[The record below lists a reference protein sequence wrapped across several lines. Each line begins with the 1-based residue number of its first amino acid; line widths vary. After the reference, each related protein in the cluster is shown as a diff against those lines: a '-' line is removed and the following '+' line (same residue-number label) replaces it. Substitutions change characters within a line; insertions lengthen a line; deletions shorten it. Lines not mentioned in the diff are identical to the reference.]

1 MTAASPAADLPTRA
15 GRPRN
20 PELDRAI
27 QEAALQ
33 LLGEEGYERMSI
45 EQVAQRAGVGKPTVY
60 RRWGSK
66 QELVIDAL
74 ARLSDPYEVPEDGT
88 VRERL
93 TGFLEQ
99 VWARASRAKTDR
111 TDLVSNLIG
120 AMHRDPELGA
130 AVRTAFVAERRQQ
143 LVALLEEGVA
153 AGEVREDLDLDLAA
167 DLLLSPLMARKIIT
181 GGRVSSAIG
190 RAVVDVL
197 FDGFAPRA

>member
-1 MTAASPAADLPTRA
+1 MASRSTVAEPRVG

-20 PELDRAI
+20 PALDRAI
-27 QEAALQ
+27 LEATLQ
-33 LLGEEGYERMSI
+33 LLGEEGYERTSI
-45 EQVAQRAGVGKPTVY
+45 EQVAQRAGVGKPTIY
-60 RRWGSK
+60 RRWASK

-74 ARLSDPYEVPEDGT
+74 ARLSEPFEVPKDGT

-93 TGFLEQ
+93 RGFLEH

-111 TDLVSNLIG
+111 TDVVSNLIG
-120 AMHRDPELGA
+120 AMHRDPELGV
-130 AVRTAFVAERRQQ
+130 AVRSAFVAERRRQ

-153 AGEVREDLDLDLAA
+153 AGEVRENLDLDLAA

-181 GGRVSSAIG
+181 GGRVSPAIG
-190 RAVVDVL
+190 RRVVDLL